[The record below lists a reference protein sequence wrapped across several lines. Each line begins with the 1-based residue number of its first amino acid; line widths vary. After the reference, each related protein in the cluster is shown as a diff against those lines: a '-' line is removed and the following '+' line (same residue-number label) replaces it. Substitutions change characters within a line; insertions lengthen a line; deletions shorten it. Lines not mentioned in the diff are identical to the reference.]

1 VEDSSSGTLDFAAR
15 LQGVQNA
22 VPQPR
27 TYYSAALFL
36 LQEWTLMTHN
46 ENTTADSM
54 NMTDHENL
62 VEVMFARSTAE
73 ANECVRALIESDI
86 PARMEGSGR
95 PGAGYGI
102 AVLVPPDRMILA
114 SELLAAKAHDD
125 EDEEDE
131 ESEDTAD
138 EEVDDIDDDE
148 FDDDDDDLDDDEDE
162 DDDDDEDE
170 DDEFEVG
177 YDD

>member
-1 VEDSSSGTLDFAAR
+1 
-15 LQGVQNA
+15 
-22 VPQPR
+22 
-27 TYYSAALFL
+27 
-36 LQEWTLMTHN
+36 MTHN
-46 ENTTADSM
+46 ENATADSM
-54 NMTDHENL
+54 NLTDHENL

-73 ANECVRALIESDI
+73 ANDCVRALIESDI

-125 EDEEDE
+125 EEDE
-131 ESEDTAD
+131 EEEGEDSTD

-162 DDDDDEDE
+162 DDDDDDEDE